1 MTNNESVK
9 YDLGETTAIETE
21 SHFWK
26 VDEKKVVENTLYI
39 ANAIKKWKQEPG
51 NEREKYFVMRSKK
64 SPNYPDDKFFDDITV
79 TLEKQGYYCSK
90 APISKKDRLF
100 YVSLDPFLSV

>member
-26 VDEKKVVENTLYI
+26 VDEKKVVENTL
-39 ANAIKKWKQEPG
+39 
-51 NEREKYFVMRSKK
+51 
-64 SPNYPDDKFFDDITV
+64 
-79 TLEKQGYYCSK
+79 
-90 APISKKDRLF
+90 
-100 YVSLDPFLSV
+100 